1 MRVHVERHPHAVVVQ
16 PEGRFYG
23 GHETKE
29 LETKIGALVTE
40 GHACLIVDLARTQHL
55 NSVAIGVL
63 VGAHIRAQRRG
74 TEVRV
79 CNADRGI
86 HHTLIVLKLVN
97 EMNVFDTL
105 QQAIAA
111 PLRGTPAVG
120 HPAAAAHPA
129 KQQAGER
136 VL

>member
-1 MRVHVERHPHAVVVQ
+1 MRVHIERHPHAVVVQ

-23 GHETKE
+23 GRETKE
-29 LETKIGALVTE
+29 LETKIGALVSE

-63 VGAHIRAQRRG
+63 VGAHIRAERRG

-79 CNADRGI
+79 CNADQGI

-97 EMNVFDTL
+97 EMHVFDTL

-111 PLRGTPAVG
+111 PRRRTPPLG
-120 HPAAAAHPA
+120 HPATAAHPLA
-129 KQQAGER
+129 QHAGER
-136 VL
+136 AL